1 MFVESSKSLFAVS
14 SLSHLVS
21 ASFTEDDFGVVQKK
35 LADIL
40 ELLVSLYDAV
50 EKNIKVSFPEVA
62 TVGYQSQMRLAKNLF
77 AYCHETIFCQIISH
91 VMIYSSGIKQNF
103 DSL

>member
-21 ASFTEDDFGVVQKK
+21 ASFAEDDFGVVQKK

-62 TVGYQSQMRLAKNLF
+62 TVGYQSQMRLAKKLI
-77 AYCHETIFCQIISH
+77 CILS
-91 VMIYSSGIKQNF
+91 
-103 DSL
+103 